1 MSDTIESLTIQNRYL
16 ASEIERLNN
25 NIEYLDKKLDEELNK
40 SASLYEEVRRLN
52 EDLKAVI
59 SCGDK
64 MSIRT
69 GQFAC
74 SMHYKAELKNW
85 ADLTEPIKNRA

>member
-1 MSDTIESLTIQNRYL
+1 MTLEELEIQNRYL

-25 NIEYLDKKLDEELNK
+25 NVDYIDQKLNEELDKSIQLSNLIRQLHEEL
-40 SASLYEEVRRLN
+40 R
-52 EDLKAVI
+52 AVI

-74 SMHYKAELKNW
+74 SMHYKAELKDW
-85 ADLTEPIKNRA
+85 ADLTAPIKNRA

>member
-1 MSDTIESLTIQNRYL
+1 MTLEELEIQNRYL

-25 NIEYLDKKLDEELNK
+25 NVDYIDQKLNEELDKSIQLSNLIRQLHEE
-40 SASLYEEVRRLN
+40 
-52 EDLKAVI
+52 LKAVI

-74 SMHYKAELKNW
+74 SMHYKSELKDW
-85 ADLTEPIKNRA
+85 ADLTAPIKNRA